1 MNSHDASQLTTVLMS
16 RYGLTVRQFRKSR
29 NMSQMDLEIKTGL
42 NFGVISRIEKSK
54 INPTKETLFKIA
66 IALNLNNAEIW
77 ELFGMDSLHDSK

>member
-29 NMSQMDLEIKTGL
+29 NMSQMDLELKTGL
-42 NFGVISRIEKSK
+42 NFGVISRIEKCR
-54 INPTKETLFKIA
+54 INPTKETLFRIA
-66 IALNLNNAEIW
+66 IALNLNPAEIW